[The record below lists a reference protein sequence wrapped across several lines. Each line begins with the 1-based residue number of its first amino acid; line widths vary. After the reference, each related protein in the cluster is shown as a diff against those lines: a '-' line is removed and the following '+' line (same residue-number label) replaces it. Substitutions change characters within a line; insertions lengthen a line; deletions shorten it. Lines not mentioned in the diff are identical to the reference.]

1 MRQFQIFAT
10 ALLAVAMTGA
20 AAQTPAASRPPLGG
34 EARPRDTGPATLSA
48 EQVAK
53 VKTVLSAYKPASLT
67 VGDAKALK
75 RALRDAGLRPGPAL
89 DKALADAGFSAAQL
103 EVLDPRPARPPGD
116 GDAPAGPPPPRK

>member
-1 MRQFQIFAT
+1 MRQFQILAT
-10 ALLAVAMTGA
+10 ALLAVAITGA

-34 EARPRDTGPATLSA
+34 EARPRDTGPATLGA

-116 GDAPAGPPPPRK
+116 GDAPAGPSPPRK